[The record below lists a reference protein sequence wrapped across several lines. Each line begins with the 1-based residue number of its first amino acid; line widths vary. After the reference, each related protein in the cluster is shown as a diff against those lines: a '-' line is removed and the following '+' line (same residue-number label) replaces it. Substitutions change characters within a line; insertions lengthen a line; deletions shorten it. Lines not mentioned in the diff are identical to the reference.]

1 MAREER
7 QEGPVG
13 DLPATLQLVYHASE
27 THPREVPLAE
37 VYANLHLPA
46 GVSDRPFVYL
56 NMVQTFDGQAVL
68 RGSAYTIGT
77 DVDHFLLRQLRVHAD
92 AVLYGAGTLRK
103 DDVIVVT
110 HRALQDRRI
119 SEGRPPN
126 PLAVVVT
133 GTAEFTDEVLA
144 KKKFFQR
151 TDLERLIVTTPR
163 ATAAAIERV
172 RAKGVTVEVAEV
184 DEHGEVDLPRLLR
197 RLRGRGIHRV
207 LCEGGPTLNVSL
219 ARAGAIDELFV
230 TTTFRLGGDPNE
242 PRILAESV
250 TAHPLV
256 LLSELLYA
264 APGGV
269 REAYFRFRFPRP

>member
-1 MAREER
+1 M
-7 QEGPVG
+7 P
-13 DLPATLQLVYHASE
+13 DLPETLRLVYDAAGP
-27 THPREVPLAE
+27 HPRNVPLAD
-37 VYANLHLPA
+37 VYLDARFPA
-46 GVSDRPFVYL
+46 GVGDRPFLYV

-68 RGSAYTIGT
+68 QGSAYTIGT

-172 RAKGVTVEVAEV
+172 RAKGVTVEVAEA
-184 DEHGEVDLPRLLR
+184 DEHGKVDLPRLLR

-207 LCEGGPTLNVSL
+207 LCEGGPTLNVAL

-230 TTTFRLGGDPNE
+230 TTTLRLGGDPTA
-242 PRILAESV
+242 PRIIAESV
-250 TAHPLV
+250 SSRALD
-256 LLSELLYA
+256 LLSALMYVA
-264 APGGV
+264 ADSV
-269 REAYFRFRFPRP
+269 REMYFRFRFPRP